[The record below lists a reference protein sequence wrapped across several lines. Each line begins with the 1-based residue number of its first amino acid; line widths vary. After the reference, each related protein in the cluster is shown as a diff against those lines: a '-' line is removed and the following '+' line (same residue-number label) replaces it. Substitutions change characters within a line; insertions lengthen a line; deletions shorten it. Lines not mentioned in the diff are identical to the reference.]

1 MKKLLAIGCFLAAS
15 AALAQDAA
23 APTTVSGFLLSLAP
37 HALSLLGLLMT
48 ALVFPALRNWLTQK
62 AETSKLA
69 NVALKV
75 EHLAEAAEAHVR
87 AGLQAKLTALTADGN
102 LSEADRAELKA
113 ETMRLLKEFL
123 GKNGLDSIT
132 GVLGLGAGLVDTY
145 LSGILEKKAAAA
157 LADVIPEA
165 DPK

>member
-1 MKKLLAIGCFLAAS
+1 MKKLTLLGAFLACS
-15 AALAQDAA
+15 AAFAEGE
-23 APTTVSGFLLSLAP
+23 APSSVSGFLISLIP
-37 HALSLLGLLMT
+37 QALGLLGLLMT
-48 ALVFPALRNWLTQK
+48 ALVFPALRSWLTQK

-87 AGLQAKLTALTADGN
+87 AGLKLKLEALTADGD
-102 LSEADRAELKA
+102 LSAADRAELKA
-113 ETMRLLKEFL
+113 EALRLLKEFL

-132 GVLGLGAGLVDTY
+132 GVLGLGAGLVDSY

-157 LADVIPEA
+157 VNELA